1 MIPGATNNGGLY
13 EKPEKNEDKDV
24 LLPPWA
30 TEAQIVDAG
39 YKLANEVARALQRAD
54 NQLHEAEHE
63 AERKEK
69 EIDKQVTNWAP
80 ILERETE
87 AFLTHI
93 AEGW

>member
-13 EKPEKNEDKDV
+13 EKPEENKDEAV

-30 TEAQIVDAG
+30 TESDITDAG
-39 YKLANEVARALQRAD
+39 YRLATEVARALPAAD
-54 NQLHEAEHE
+54 NKLPEAEHE